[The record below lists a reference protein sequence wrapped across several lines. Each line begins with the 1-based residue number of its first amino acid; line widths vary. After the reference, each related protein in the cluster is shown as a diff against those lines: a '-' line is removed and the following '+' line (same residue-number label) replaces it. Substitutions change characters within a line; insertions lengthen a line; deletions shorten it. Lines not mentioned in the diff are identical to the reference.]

1 MRLKGTRGTLRFP
14 MFCCCSAFVFEG
26 GRGERGNKKDGRGG
40 GRSGRGIE
48 EEWKTG
54 RGVED
59 GKRNGRREGK
69 WEKGGEAKEGRE
81 DRRWIRKRGEK
92 MKAGRCRTEE
102 KENVDEGEVA
112 KYVKKEGKQRKRNKN
127 P

>member
-1 MRLKGTRGTLRFP
+1 MRFP

-40 GRSGRGIE
+40 E
-48 EEWKTG
+48 KWKRD
-54 RGVED
+54 RGVEE
-59 GKRNGRREGK
+59 GRRK
-69 WEKGGEAKEGRE
+69 WEKGGGEAKEGRE

-92 MKAGRCRTEE
+92 VKAGRCRTEE
-102 KENVDEGEVA
+102 KENVDEDEVA